1 MFKISPQRVS
11 AALFIALLSFA
22 PLTVIAQET
31 PPQNDSAPMLDLTRQ
46 PTAVPSFAAP
56 SSQPSSKPSL
66 SPTAVPA
73 SVTTSV
79 PANVPASAPLNRKTS
94 NPASTQNPDRPPRNV
109 PATASATPS
118 AGVQANTAF
127 DNPASTES
135 AESTENAENTESAV
149 EGANIPPDPN
159 VLDNA
164 IHTPI
169 YTRPMGKEPAPL
181 DAPSNTPE
189 KERSAYSILAIVLWT
204 CFLIAAAATGYFLYI
219 RFSDK
224 D

>member
-1 MFKISPQRVS
+1 MFNISPQRVS

-46 PTAVPSFAAP
+46 PTAAPSLATP
-56 SSQPSSKPSL
+56 SSQASL
-66 SPTAVPA
+66 SPTVAP
-73 SVTTSV
+73 TSAQ
-79 PANVPASAPLNRKTS
+79 PSAPLNRKTS
-94 NPASTQNPDRPPRNV
+94 NPANTQNPGRSPRNA

-118 AGVQANTAF
+118 ASGVQANTAF
-127 DNPASTES
+127 DNPASKESAEGSERTEN
-135 AESTENAENTESAV
+135 AESTESTV

-189 KERSAYSILAIVLWT
+189 KEHSAYSILAIVLWT